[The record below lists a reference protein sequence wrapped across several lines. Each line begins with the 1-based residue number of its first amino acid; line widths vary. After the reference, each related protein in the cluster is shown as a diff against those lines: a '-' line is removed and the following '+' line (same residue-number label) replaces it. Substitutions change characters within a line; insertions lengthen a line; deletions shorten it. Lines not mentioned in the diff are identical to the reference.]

1 MMDDAFRAARARAML
16 VAMCRSSRSAALPEA
31 KKRLREAMEA
41 MPWSE
46 EQATE
51 WEYAKLEA

>member
-16 VAMCRSSRSAALPEA
+16 VAMCRRWPPSVTKEA